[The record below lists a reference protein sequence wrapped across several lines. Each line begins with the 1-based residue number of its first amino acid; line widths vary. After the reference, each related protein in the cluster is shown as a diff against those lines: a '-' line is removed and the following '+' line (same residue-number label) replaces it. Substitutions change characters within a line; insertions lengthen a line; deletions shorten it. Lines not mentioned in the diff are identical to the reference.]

1 MAETYGN
8 IYYMLGTCLKIWIH
22 V

>member
-8 IYYMLGTCLKIWIH
+8 IDYILGTCLKIWIH